1 MVGFGLDTIAIARKT
16 ITELRTTLLSKK
28 EIILSL
34 IGETPI
40 NFVSVQMR
48 AYLRDVHDHVIL
60 LQQKLE
66 LAAETLNTLQ
76 GVHLGMVSLEVAVGA
91 NEMNHIIK
99 RFSAVATI
107 VLPLTLVAGLFGMNV
122 EVPGQFAEPLWLW
135 FYVIVGAFALISIAM
150 IMLFRYLEWL

>member
-1 MVGFGLDTIAIARKT
+1 MVLQVGLSGCREMFSRFPTRRSSD
-16 ITELRTTLLSKK
+16 L
-28 EIILSL
+28 
-34 IGETPI
+34 
-40 NFVSVQMR
+40 
-48 AYLRDVHDHVIL
+48 
-60 LQQKLE
+60 
-66 LAAETLNTLQ
+66 
-76 GVHLGMVSLEVAVGA
+76 VHLGMVSLEVAVGA